1 LLTESIT
8 ETTIRYSAI
17 VCSDCS
23 HILHDHNKAA
33 HTSVSLQ
40 GARQTVTVTLYNT
53 VAGTQTDCDS
63 DTVQYSGRH
72 SDCDNDTVPHSGRHS
87 DRL

>member
-1 LLTESIT
+1 M
-8 ETTIRYSAI
+8 TT
-17 VCSDCS
+17 V
-23 HILHDHNKAA
+23 KAA

-40 GARQTVTVTLYNT
+40 GARQTVTVTLYSTVTGTQTVTVTLYSTVAGTQTVTVTLYST

-63 DTVQYSGRH
+63 DTVQH
-72 SDCDNDTVPHSGRHS
+72 SSRHS